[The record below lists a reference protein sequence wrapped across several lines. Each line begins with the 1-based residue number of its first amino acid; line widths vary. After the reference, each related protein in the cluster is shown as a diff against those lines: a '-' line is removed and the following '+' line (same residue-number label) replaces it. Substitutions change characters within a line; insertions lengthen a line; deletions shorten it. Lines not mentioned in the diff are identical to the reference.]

1 MTFQHCTKIKKALES
16 HNLNQVLCLLTSF
29 LLEDIIF
36 NKKFKQKFGN
46 PQAEGFNYYSST
58 RLDKQ
63 SQLDKFYV
71 WHHVPIFTLP
81 VHLLVYRM

>member
-1 MTFQHCTKIKKALES
+1 MLH
-16 HNLNQVLCLLTSF
+16 LLTSF

-58 RLDKQ
+58 RLQ
-63 SQLDKFYV
+63 AVTTRQILCLTPRTNFHASSTFARLP
-71 WHHVPIFTLP
+71 HVDVVMHYIN
-81 VHLLVYRM
+81 